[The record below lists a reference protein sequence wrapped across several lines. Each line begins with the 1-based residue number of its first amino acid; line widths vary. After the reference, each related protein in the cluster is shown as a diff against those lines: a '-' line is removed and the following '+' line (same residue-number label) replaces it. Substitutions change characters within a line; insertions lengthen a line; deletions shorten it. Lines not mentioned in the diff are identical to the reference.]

1 MLVMHL
7 STSGETVAAEY
18 DNTSF
23 GIQRR
28 KRDAEHL
35 EFVRGVVAE
44 RLEFVTSQDKRDR
57 LIRLVAAM
65 DEVLKDLNS

>member
-1 MLVMHL
+1 
-7 STSGETVAAEY
+7 VAAEY

-44 RLEFVTSQDKRDR
+44 RLEFVTNQDKRNR
-57 LIRLVAAM
+57 LVRLVAAI
-65 DEVLKDLNS
+65 DEVLNDLNS

>member
-1 MLVMHL
+1 M
-7 STSGETVAAEY
+7 AAEY

-44 RLEFVTSQDKRDR
+44 RLEFVTNQDKRNR
-57 LIRLVAAM
+57 LVRLVAAI
-65 DEVLKDLNS
+65 DEVLNDLNS

>member
-1 MLVMHL
+1 
-7 STSGETVAAEY
+7 VAAEY

-44 RLEFVTSQDKRDR
+44 RLEFVTNQDKRNR
-57 LIRLVAAM
+57 LVRLVAAI
-65 DEVLKDLNS
+65 DEVLNDLIS